1 MVAYEELKG
10 KLEHMVSL
18 CQTSSILI
26 LSTLVPLC
34 WYIPCWKHWQ
44 QSRIKEAAN
53 ALKPCLNAE
62 SPAIALAALQELE
75 ELAAAGGDP
84 VQQNW

>member
-10 KLEHMVSL
+10 KLEHM
-18 CQTSSILI
+18 
-26 LSTLVPLC
+26 
-34 WYIPCWKHWQ
+34 

-75 ELAAAGGDP
+75 ELAAAGGNP